1 MQWMECSGWNEVG
14 NANVSGALYIKKRC
28 YVIRRV
34 LYFFHSQAPQHEPRI
49 LLLGSNRLPFE
60 NRSGPVFHGQVAS
73 V

>member
-49 LLLGSNRLPFE
+49 LLLGSNRFQI
-60 NRSGPVFHGQVAS
+60 GPVFHGQVAS